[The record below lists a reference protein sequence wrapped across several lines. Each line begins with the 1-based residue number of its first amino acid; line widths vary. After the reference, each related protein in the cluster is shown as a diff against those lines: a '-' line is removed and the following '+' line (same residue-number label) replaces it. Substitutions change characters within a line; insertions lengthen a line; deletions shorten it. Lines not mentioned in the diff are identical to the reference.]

1 MSVEI
6 TPISARL
13 QLRLNTGLDENMNP
27 VYRTRSYSNVKPD
40 AGNAD
45 LFELAQELGSLQVH
59 TIDAVRRVDEVE
71 LSAAG

>member
-1 MSVEI
+1 MSVEV

-40 AGNAD
+40 AGDTD

-71 LSAAG
+71 LAAAE